1 MPPSSLFAPL
11 GGGLGLLFN
20 VVEHYER
27 GHHLGD
33 ARRLCGLVGLG
44 LGSGFRLGVAG
55 ARQLLL
61 RQRGPG
67 TRACLRAD
75 ACDLEAIRRVVP

>member
-1 MPPSSLFAPL
+1 VPPSSLFAAL

-27 GHHLGD
+27 GHNLCD
-33 ARRLCGLVGLG
+33 ARRLCGLGGSGLD
-44 LGSGFRLGVAG
+44 SGFRLAVAG

-61 RQRGPG
+61 RQRGQG
-67 TRACLRAD
+67 MHAWLRAD
-75 ACDLEAIRRVVP
+75 VCDLQAIRRVVP

>member
-1 MPPSSLFAPL
+1 MPPSSLFAAL

-27 GHHLGD
+27 GHNLCD
-33 ARRLCGLVGLG
+33 ARRLCGLIGLG
-44 LGSGFRLGVAG
+44 LGSGFRLGVAD

-67 TRACLRAD
+67 TRVCLRAD
-75 ACDLEAIRRVVP
+75 A